1 MKLLVVDDHA
11 VLREGLAA
19 LLLQIGPDMAVVQAQ
34 DASEAIALLGSHPD
48 LDVVVLDLMMPGM
61 KGLEAISEFGRAR
74 PELPVIVLS
83 SSENPS
89 DVRKAM
95 AAGAMGYV
103 PKSAGQ
109 RILLSAIQ
117 LVLSGNLYVPPL
129 LLEETSGGSERG
141 SKSRPDQV
149 LTARQIE
156 ILAFLSE
163 GKPNKS
169 IANILGLSE
178 KTVKAHITV
187 IFKTLNV
194 ENRTQAAL
202 AGRKAG
208 LI

>member
-1 MKLLVVDDHA
+1 M
-11 VLREGLAA
+11 
-19 LLLQIGPDMAVVQAQ
+19 LLQIGPDMAVVQAQ